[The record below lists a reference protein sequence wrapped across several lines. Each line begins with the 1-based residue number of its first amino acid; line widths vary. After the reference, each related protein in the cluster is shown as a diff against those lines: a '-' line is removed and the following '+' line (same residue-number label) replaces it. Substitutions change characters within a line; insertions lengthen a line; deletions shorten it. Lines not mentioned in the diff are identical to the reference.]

1 MLSLEIARAH
11 IRALEHDAERAR
23 IRASVPSRR
32 KSGLHASVSL
42 TYPTGCAAARHPS
55 GRRRARSRRTP

>member
-11 IRALEHDAERAR
+11 IRALEHDAERAH

-32 KSGLHASVSL
+32 KMSGFM
-42 TYPTGCAAARHPS
+42 
-55 GRRRARSRRTP
+55 RRSH